1 MKNSI
6 NKTLFISLIIF
17 IVFSIFSN
25 VLASD
30 LKTSLDI
37 IQKAS
42 ETKYLE
48 NDQGYI
54 SKTIVDSNANTGEVT
69 IELKLS
75 NTKKETEQVT
85 YDSTELV
92 FVVDN
97 SFSMEEIV
105 SENKTRRDIVI
116 ESAKDFTSNLFK
128 DVSNLKVGLVYYYG
142 WDSEDEGQTSLQ
154 TYGTIDTAKILSNLT
169 SNESDI
175 QNALTSLS
183 SKGYNYGTN
192 TDAGLQRA
200 KSMFSSSKTAQ
211 KFIILLSDGVP
222 NHAVGES
229 IATGGLFNPSA
240 ATHTKNVNAKTKAT
254 MQSISSSNIN
264 LITLLTGL
272 KDLSEDETEILE
284 TVFGTTENPT
294 VGSLYNIAD
303 TDISKIIKEK
313 IYVEVLEKV
322 QNPINSTKIIDY
334 FPKDIT
340 DNFEFSYVGNPSIG
354 TVSDSID
361 NQTNTI
367 EWNIGTLK
375 GDEIATLKYKL
386 KIKDMK
392 NEQLLNKT
400 IATNEKVVLTYK
412 DTDSNDYTVTL
423 SSSPKIQLSEVKE
436 ELTATISYDPTTET
450 TRTVKA
456 TIKTNKKV
464 NAVDGWTLSE
474 DGKTLS
480 KTYSTNT
487 TETVHL
493 VDLDNMTKDVLV
505 TINNIKS
512 ANSDNDN
519 NKDDTTIAT
528 GKLPQAGVSITIIF
542 IILLIVVFSIIT
554 YKKYNSYKDIK

>member
-1 MKNSI
+1 MTNSI
-6 NKTLFISLIIF
+6 NKILSISLIIF
-17 IVFSIFSN
+17 IVFSIFCN
-25 VLASD
+25 VSASD

-340 DNFEFSYVGNPSIG
+340 DNFEFSYVGNPSTG

-361 NQTNTI
+361 KKTNTI

-375 GDEIATLKYKL
+375 GNEIATLKYKL

-400 IATNEKVVLTYK
+400 IETNEKVLLTYK
-412 DTDSNDYTVTL
+412 DTDLKDYAVTL
-423 SSSPKIQLSEVKE
+423 SSSPKIKLSKVKE
-436 ELTATISYDPTTET
+436 EVIDNNKNIET
-450 TRTVKA
+450 TQNS
-456 TIKTNKKV
+456 IK
-464 NAVDGWTLSE
+464 
-474 DGKTLS
+474 
-480 KTYSTNT
+480 
-487 TETVHL
+487 
-493 VDLDNMTKDVLV
+493 
-505 TINNIKS
+505 I
-512 ANSDNDN
+512 NSDNNNNEYDN
-519 NKDDTTIAT
+519 TIAT
-528 GKLPQAGVSITIIF
+528 GKLPKTGESIAIIF
-542 IILLIVVFSIIT
+542 IIILILVSSIII
-554 YKKYNSYKDIK
+554 YKKYYSYKDIK